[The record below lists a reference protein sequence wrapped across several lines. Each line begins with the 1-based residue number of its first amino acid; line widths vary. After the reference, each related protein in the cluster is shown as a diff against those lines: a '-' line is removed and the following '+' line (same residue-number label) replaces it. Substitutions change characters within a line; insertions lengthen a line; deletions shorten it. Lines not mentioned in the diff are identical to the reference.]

1 MRSSNFTRTNFG
13 FIPAHV
19 GNISFLLNRICY
31 FQVHPRVC
39 GEYSMISFPVV
50 KAIGSTPRMR
60 GIYPCRKT
68 YRVIL
73 GFNPA
78 YAGNIFFCSH
88 VRSFAQV
95 QPRVCGEYVVRSQS
109 ITDRTGSTPRMRGI
123 LLNKSIFD
131 VTLRFNPAYAGNIP
145 YNNVH

>member
-1 MRSSNFTRTNFG
+1 MDCRADRDG
-13 FIPAHV
+13 D
-19 GNISFLLNRICY
+19 
-31 FQVHPRVC
+31 
-39 GEYSMISFPVV
+39 
-50 KAIGSTPRMR
+50 IGSTPRMR

-123 LLNKSIFD
+123 LMHSHLMHID
-131 VTLRFNPAYAGNIP
+131 QRFNPAYAGNIHLNP
-145 YNNVH
+145 AYNFLCQVQPRVCGEYLNLMRLQIRVLGSTPRMRGI